1 MKILFVCLGNI
12 CRSPVAEAVCRKQ
25 IEEKKLTKIFH
36 AESRGTSDWE
46 QGNGAHPKTRVNA
59 RENGIDLEAHI
70 SQQVTADDLETF
82 DVIVAL
88 DRSNFRDLK
97 HLGAHEKSRLVL
109 LREFDPEGD
118 ENNLDVPDPFY
129 HGGFQGVFDMVSRCV
144 SQLLDQLDDELK
156 KTK

>member
-25 IEEKKLTKIFH
+25 IEEKGLQKTFY

-46 QGNGAHPKTRVNA
+46 QGNGAHPKSRANA
-59 RENGIDLEAHI
+59 KENGIDLENHI
-70 SQQVTADDLETF
+70 SKQVTTNDLETF

-88 DRSNFRDLK
+88 DRSNFKDLK
-97 HLGAHEKSRLVL
+97 HLGAHEKARLVL
-109 LREFDPEGD
+109 LREFDPEAG
-118 ENNLDVPDPFY
+118 ENDFDVPDPFY
-129 HGGFQGVFDMVSRCV
+129 HGGFQGVFDMVSRSV
-144 SQLLDQLDDELK
+144 SQLLDQLDSELK